1 MTTSDV
7 WPALTIKAA
16 NRDEVNCLLYAFGR
30 ADIACLVQPGFCVEV
45 GGAKAEEILR
55 IAANCL
61 NEQGIDSVGVVLR
74 NGTEHVLPAPRPD
87 ANAGDRFGSRVAG
100 T

>member
-16 NRDEVNCLLYAFGR
+16 NQEEVECLLYAFGR
-30 ADIACLVQPGFCVEV
+30 AEIGCLVQPGFCVEV
-45 GGAKAEEILR
+45 GGAKPEEILR
-55 IAANCL
+55 ITATCL

-74 NGTEHVLPAPRPD
+74 NGTQHVLP
-87 ANAGDRFGSRVAG
+87 GSPG
-100 T
+100 